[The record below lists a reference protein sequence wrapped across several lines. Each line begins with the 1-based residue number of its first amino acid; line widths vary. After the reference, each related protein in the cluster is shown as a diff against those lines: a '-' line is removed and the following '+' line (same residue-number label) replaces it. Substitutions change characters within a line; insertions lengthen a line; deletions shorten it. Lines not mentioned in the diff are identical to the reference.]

1 MRFTVRKRRSPPAV
15 IIVSLIDVLIVV
27 LIFLMVATTFKQHPA
42 LKLALPDSKQ
52 ALNQGATED
61 NITVTI
67 ANQEPHLY
75 LGPRPVTYEKLQE
88 ELTAKAA
95 QTPKITLSIYPDKR
109 APIEQLFKVMD
120 AAKAAGIK
128 SISAAAKT
136 PDRP

>member
-1 MRFTVRKRRSPPAV
+1 MRFTVRKRRNPPAV

-42 LKLALPDSKQ
+42 LKLTLPESKQ
-52 ALNQGATED
+52 ALTEGATEN

-75 LGPRPVTYEKLQE
+75 IGPRPVTADKLQE

-95 QTPKITLSIYPDKR
+95 GNPKISLSIYSDKR
-109 APIEQLFKVMD
+109 APVEQLVRVWD

-128 SISAAAKT
+128 SISFATKT
-136 PDRP
+136 SGQP